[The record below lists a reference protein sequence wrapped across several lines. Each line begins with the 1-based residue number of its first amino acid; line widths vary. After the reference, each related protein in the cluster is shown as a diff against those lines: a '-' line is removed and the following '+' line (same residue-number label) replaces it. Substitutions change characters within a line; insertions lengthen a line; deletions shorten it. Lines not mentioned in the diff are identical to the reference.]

1 MEKFKLVMKFLKC
14 FLIMN
19 LVEFLNVSQLNF
31 DQKKGRVLTLI
42 FENEFKIR
50 IFETKSFSK
59 KEAFPK
65 LICF

>member
-1 MEKFKLVMKFLKC
+1 
-14 FLIMN
+14 MN